1 MENRNNRELNKM
13 RNYFE
18 PLMSVNSSK
27 DFSSSINKDNKNNQ
41 YIRNIFFNQNQ
52 DFFITNNLQNKIS
65 FDKIN
70 NISLKRKK
78 HLKRFNTEKHFQKLN
93 LNTINNN
100 LYIMPEDEE
109 IIFAKKTNMYTN
121 YNNNNNNNGKS
132 KNIIQNRVTYIHT
145 NDDTIARKI
154 NQNYNPKYLSG
165 TKNNNSLITSKINN
179 NNNTLLGKKSSNNIN
194 TYNHN
199 LNTTIP
205 IKYRRFNSNNLIKLN
220 NMLSFE
226 KKLSA
231 NQTIIKKDNIND
243 NFFSNSQKNNTSK
256 KNITKNLRIMIDNN
270 NKRRKTRNDLSWDYS
285 IGILNRG
292 PNYIIKK
299 NSSHNKNRNFLSNYY
314 SERNKLYKEIDTNT
328 FNDDEIGDKDIDE
341 IVDDLDTFF
350 NEEKKNNTVILN
362 DKGFS
367 DDSLSDIA
375 NDIVKTFQDVDNKDI
390 NEQLIVP
397 SSPSPE
403 LGVVTNNNTDKQYN
417 NNYLSKKKIISGTKS
432 AFKPTIVNNFFIS
445 PVAQN
450 KYNNLPKDFN
460 YNLFVV
466 NEYNNKINSN
476 STIPTLVT
484 QTYKSPDILRGEKN
498 NQQLYNGIGESEI
511 SDFYLDNENINNN
524 INNKDNHDLIQNQK
538 NNQNLIIDL
547 NYSNDINN
555 NIQINPNIHNN
566 INNLNNTLNTLNI
579 NDEINKNNTKI
590 SPINTNEINN
600 INNNFN
606 SNNYY
611 LNDEELILNN
621 NNQSK
626 INLIKS
632 NYEYNKNLVKKLNS
646 NIQKV
651 NFKPNNSFKNNI
663 REKKSEEMKINDS
676 SLNNIFASNN
686 INNIKVFKNPNNK
699 KIINKNIDNKYLLK
713 NIIKN
718 KRKISKPNNSL
729 DNNKN
734 INKNNYQYNSSK
746 NINNINKNNNIS
758 PNNKNYY
765 ININNNNISMN
776 STNIDSTIQNNLTSN
791 NILIKN
797 RKHISF
803 NLNNNI
809 FIKFKKDDLINNS
822 EITTQNGNIYNHIE
836 KNMDLYKSELK
847 MIKPKPIIK
856 KFLLKDIK
864 VNKDYILVENLQE
877 RQILP
882 EFYDDFEEE
891 DIKSLEKSLER
902 SIDKKLY

>member
-1 MENRNNRELNKM
+1 MENRNNRELNQN

-27 DFSSSINKDNKNNQ
+27 DFSSSINKGNKNQ
-41 YIRNIFFNQNQ
+41 YIRNIFFNQNHN
-52 DFFITNNLQNKIS
+52 FFITNNLQNKIP

-70 NISLKRKK
+70 NISLIRKK
-78 HLKRFNTEKHFQKLN
+78 ELKRFNTEKHLRKLN
-93 LNTINNN
+93 LNSNNSN
-100 LYIMPEDEE
+100 FYIMPEDEE

-121 YNNNNNNNGKS
+121 KNNNGKS
-132 KNIIQNRVTYIHT
+132 KNMIQNREAYIHT
-145 NDDTIARKI
+145 NDDSIARKI

-179 NNNTLLGKKSSNNIN
+179 NTLLGKKSSNNII

-199 LNTTIP
+199 LNTTMP
-205 IKYRRFNSNNLIKLN
+205 IKYRRFSSNNLIKLN
-220 NMLSFE
+220 NMLSIE
-226 KKLSA
+226 KKLSS
-231 NQTIIKKDNIND
+231 NQTIIKKDNNIND
-243 NFFSNSQKNNTSK
+243 SFFANSQKKNTNK
-256 KNITKNLRIMIDNN
+256 KNVTKNLRIMIDNK

-292 PNYIIKK
+292 QNYIIKK
-299 NSSHNKNRNFLSNYY
+299 NSSLNKNRNFLSNYY
-314 SERNKLYKEIDTNT
+314 SERNKLNKEMNVNT

-341 IVDDLDTFF
+341 IVDNLDTFF
-350 NEEKKNNTVILN
+350 NDEKKNNTVILN

-375 NDIVKTFQDVDNKDI
+375 DDIVKTFQDIDNKDK
-390 NEQLIVP
+390 IVQMTDP
-397 SSPSPE
+397 SSPNHE
-403 LGVVTNNNTDKQYN
+403 LDTVINNNTDKQYN
-417 NNYLSKKKIISGTKS
+417 NNYLSQKKIIYETKS
-432 AFKPTIVNNFFIS
+432 TVKPTIVNNFFIS
-445 PVAQN
+445 PGTQN
-450 KYNNLPKDFN
+450 KFNNIPKDIN

-484 QTYKSPDILRGEKN
+484 QTYKSPEILRGDKN
-498 NQQLYNGIGESEI
+498 NPQLYNGIGESEI
-511 SDFYLDNENINNN
+511 SDFCIDNENINNN
-524 INNKDNHDLIQNQK
+524 INNKDNQGLIQNQK
-538 NNQNLIIDL
+538 LNQNIIIDL

-555 NIQINPNIHNN
+555 NINPNINNN
-566 INNLNNTLNTLNI
+566 INNTLNTLNI
-579 NDEINKNNTKI
+579 NGEINNNNIRI

-606 SNNYY
+606 LNNYY

-626 INLIKS
+626 INSIKN
-632 NYEYNKNLVKKLNS
+632 NYEYNKNLVKKLNT

-663 REKKSEEMKINDS
+663 RKKKTEEMKMNDS
-676 SLNNIFASNN
+676 SLKNIFTSNN
-686 INNIKVFKNPNNK
+686 INNIRVFKNPNNK
-699 KIINKNIDNKYLLK
+699 KINIKNIDNKYLLK

-718 KRKISKPNNSL
+718 KRKITKPNNSL

-765 ININNNNISMN
+765 ININNNNNISMN
-776 STNIDSTIQNNLTSN
+776 SINIDNTIQNNLASCN

-803 NLNNNI
+803 NLNDNI

-822 EITTQNGNIYNHIE
+822 EITTQNGKIFNHIE

-856 KFLLKDIK
+856 KFLSKDIK
-864 VNKDYILVENLQE
+864 INKDYVLVENLQE

-902 SIDKKLY
+902 SIDKILY